1 MADIIRIDPDSLR
14 DAAVHHGE
22 AADFLRTVP
31 AKHDAIQESLDSLG
45 PIFGELREAGR
56 ELLEQRRQ
64 CYEQQA
70 LDHATMADNLKRSAD
85 HWEDHEAQTAAAM
98 RGVHDD
104 AP

>member
-1 MADIIRIDPDSLR
+1 MADIIHIEPDSLR
-14 DAAVHHGE
+14 DAAVHHRE
-22 AADFLRTVP
+22 AADFLRSVP
-31 AKHDAIQESLDSLG
+31 STHDAIQESLDSLG

-70 LDHATMADNLKRSAD
+70 LDHATMADNLTRSAD
-85 HWEDHEAQTAAAM
+85 HWEDHEAQTAAAT
-98 RGVHDD
+98 RAVHGN